1 MVSKMSEVEELAEK
15 IPLKKI
21 REAAKKY
28 GLKTCRVKKLDLAKQ
43 MPIEELRRLAKE

>member
-1 MVSKMSEVEELAEK
+1 MSKVEELAEK

-21 REAAKKY
+21 REVAKKH

-43 MPIEELRRLAKE
+43 IPIEKLRQLAKE

>member
-1 MVSKMSEVEELAEK
+1 VSKVSEVEELAEK

-21 REAAKKY
+21 REVAKKY

-43 MPIEELRRLAKE
+43 TSIEELRQLAKE